1 MDYKTIVTR
10 IKESCE
16 STIKFNNRI
25 LEEQFKG
32 YDGRYYDEE
41 REEYTILE
49 TETRQAE
56 EMLESINAYVKM
68 MKLL

>member
-25 LEEQFKG
+25 LKEHFKG

-56 EMLESINAYVKM
+56 KMLESINAYLKM